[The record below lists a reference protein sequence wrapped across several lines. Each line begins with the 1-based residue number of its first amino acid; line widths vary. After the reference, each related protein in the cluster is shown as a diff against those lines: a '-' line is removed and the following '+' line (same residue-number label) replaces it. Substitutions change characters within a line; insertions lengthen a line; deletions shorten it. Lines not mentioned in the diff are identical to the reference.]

1 MRIFFHTEPEIIF
14 KVNRSH
20 ERLWHA
26 PVHKLN
32 LKKILNGKEYI
43 YINKHINKQPS
54 HGEGCSFVS
63 KDQVTQTIDLPK
75 F

>member
-32 LKKILNGKEYI
+32 LKKNPQWKRIYI
-43 YINKHINKQPS
+43 YKQ
-54 HGEGCSFVS
+54 
-63 KDQVTQTIDLPK
+63 TY
-75 F
+75 